1 MPMAMFIENAQFIQ
15 NRLSV
20 LLEMREF
27 RFFFARI
34 GRLVELAAI
43 LTFGMKSGNAQVRT
57 CTSIL
62 ENLLR
67 QTQRRF
73 RLGLHLRLLILPS
86 TSSKINPSPTL
97 QGSLLRGSDFPLLLF
112 RNGLRRESLDTS
124 PLMLH

>member
-57 CTSIL
+57 WQFHPGKSTAADSTKVSLGPSSAAFDFAQHFLQDQPFPDITGL
-62 ENLLR
+62 
-67 QTQRRF
+67 TF
-73 RLGLHLRLLILPS
+73 ARL
-86 TSSKINPSPTL
+86 
-97 QGSLLRGSDFPLLLF
+97 
-112 RNGLRRESLDTS
+112 
-124 PLMLH
+124 